1 MDNLPAGTKRH
12 TVSSNGI
19 RIAVTEQGEGPAVVL
34 CHGFPEL
41 GYSWR
46 HQLPAL
52 ARAGFRAIAPDQRG
66 YGDSD
71 RPEEVTAYDIHH
83 LTGDL
88 VGLLDAL
95 GIERAV
101 FVGHDWGGLI
111 VWMMP
116 LLHRRRTAGVIGV
129 NTPYFPRSPAPP
141 VAIFRAMLGENHYI
155 VHFQQPGVAD
165 AGLARDVRRVFTQ
178 LIRRGVP
185 LEHLAA
191 LALKRDG
198 SVRNMLE
205 LIAQDD
211 PPGEPLLSG
220 HDLEV
225 YVQAFEKSGFTGG
238 INWYRNMDRNWETT
252 AELAGAKID
261 VPSLMVTAEWDP
273 VLRPEM
279 AAQMPALVPDLETV
293 MIPACGHWTQQE
305 KPDELNRIMVDWLT
319 RRFGAGSTRA

>member
-1 MDNLPAGTKRH
+1 MENPPAGTKRH
-12 TVSSNGI
+12 TVRSNGI

-41 GYSWR
+41 AYSWR

-52 ARAGFRAIAPDQRG
+52 AAAGFRAIAPDQRG

-71 RPEEVTAYDIHH
+71 RPAEVTAYDMHH

-116 LLHRRRTAGVIGV
+116 LLHRSRTAGVIGV
-129 NTPYFPRSPAPP
+129 NTPYFPRPPAPP
-141 VAIFRAMLGENHYI
+141 VAMFRGMLGENYYV

-178 LIRRGVP
+178 LMRRGVP
-185 LEHLAA
+185 PEHLAS
-191 LALKRDG
+191 LALKHDG
-198 SVRNMLE
+198 TVRNMVE
-205 LIAQDD
+205 LVERDD

-220 HDLEV
+220 EALEV
-225 YVQAFEKSGFTGG
+225 YVRAFEKSGFTGG
-238 INWYRNMDRNWETT
+238 INWYRNLDRNWENS
-252 AELAGAKID
+252 AELGGAKID

-279 AAQMPALVPDLETV
+279 AAHMPALVADLETA

-305 KPDELNRIMVDWLT
+305 KPEELNRVMVDWLT
-319 RRFGAGSTRA
+319 RRFGSGSRRT